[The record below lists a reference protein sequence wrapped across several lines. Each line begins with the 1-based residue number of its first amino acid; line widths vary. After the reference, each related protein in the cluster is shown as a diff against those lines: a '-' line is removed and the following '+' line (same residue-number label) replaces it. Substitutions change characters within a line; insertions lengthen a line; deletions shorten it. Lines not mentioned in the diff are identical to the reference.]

1 MTREEKEIIL
11 QEYQLMRNRYDELSR
26 VDVGS
31 IRYDLPRIENGCGYN
46 PQIRIISE
54 KMEIEKRLAFIE
66 NAVSSLEDITSR
78 YLIDY
83 LYIQGMTAR
92 EISDKNLLCYSVS
105 QLSRIKQKALEDI
118 NLSGYR
124 EIK

>member
-1 MTREEKEIIL
+1 MTREEKEVIL

-26 VDVGS
+26 IDVGS

-54 KMEIEKRLAFIE
+54 KIEIEKRLAFIE

-118 NLSGYR
+118 NLNGYR